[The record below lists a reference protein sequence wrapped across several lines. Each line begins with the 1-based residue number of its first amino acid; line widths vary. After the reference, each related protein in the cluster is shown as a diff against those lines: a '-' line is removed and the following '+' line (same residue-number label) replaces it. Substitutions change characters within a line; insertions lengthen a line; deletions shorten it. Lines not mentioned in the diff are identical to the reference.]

1 MTHRIPLTL
10 ITGYLGAGK
19 TTLLNALL
27 RDASAGRIAVVVN
40 EFGDVGLDHDLI
52 VETTEETVLLS
63 SGCMCCTVR
72 GDLVQALEGLI
83 DKRSAGAMAFDRIVI
98 ETTGLADPAPILH
111 TLIVTPT
118 LGAALRMD
126 GVVTVCDA
134 VNGPATLDA
143 GFESV
148 GQVAMA
154 DVLVLSKTDLVTPS
168 QAERFRARLAG
179 LAPGAS
185 IVIPA
190 KGVVPV
196 ADLFGHGAPDA
207 GGALPAAEAWVN
219 SPAYAFLPLPL
230 PPVTKPLA
238 PLATGPTHGL
248 FGLTPAPRPS
258 LMAAIAPAARHDDRI
273 SSVSMVFDDP
283 IHPMMLDIWMET
295 LITACGP
302 DILRLK
308 ALIWA
313 EGFDTPYV
321 IHAVQHI
328 IDPPVRLARWTGED
342 RKSRVV
348 IIGRDLP
355 REVLLESL
363 EVLKTRP
370 IVHSFAK

>member
-1 MTHRIPLTL
+1 MSRIPLTL

-19 TTLLNALL
+19 TTLLNAML
-27 RDASAGRIAVVVN
+27 RDAAAGRIAVIVN

-83 DKRSAGAMAFDRIVI
+83 GKRRAGELDFDRIVI

-111 TLIVTPT
+111 TLIVTPG

-134 VNGPATLDA
+134 VNGPATLDR

-148 GQVAMA
+148 QQVAMA
-154 DVLVLSKTDLVTPS
+154 DVLVLSKTDLVTPA
-168 QAERFRARLAG
+168 QAARFRARLAA
-179 LAPGAS
+179 LAPGAR
-185 IVIPA
+185 IVTA
-190 KGVVPV
+190 TRGAV
-196 ADLFGHGAPDA
+196 AVTELFGHGAPEMD
-207 GGALPAAEAWVN
+207 GALPEAEAWVN
-219 SPAYAFLPLPL
+219 TPAYALSSLPL
-230 PPVTKPLA
+230 PPLTTPVPPVA
-238 PLATGPTHGL
+238 AGPAHGL
-248 FGLTPAPRPS
+248 FGLAPAPQSS
-258 LMAAIAPAARHDDRI
+258 LMTAIAPAALHDDRI

-283 IHPMMLDIWMET
+283 IHPVMLDLWLDS
-295 LITACGP
+295 LIAGRGP

-308 ALIWA
+308 AVIWV
-313 EGFDTPYV
+313 EGFETPFV
-321 IHAVQHI
+321 IHGVQHV
-328 IDPPVRLARWTGED
+328 IDPPVRLARWTGGD

-355 REVLLESL
+355 REALRDSL
-363 EVLKTRP
+363 ELLSIQPTLHRFP
-370 IVHSFAK
+370 A

>member
-1 MTHRIPLTL
+1 MSHIPLTL

-27 RDASAGRIAVVVN
+27 RDSSAGRIAVVVN

-72 GDLVQALEGLI
+72 GDLVAALKGLF
-83 DKRSAGAMAFDRIVI
+83 DKRSAGKLDFDRIVI

-111 TLIVTPT
+111 TLIVTPG

-134 VNGPATLDA
+134 VNGSATLDA
-143 GFESV
+143 GFESIQ
-148 GQVAMA
+148 QVAMA
-154 DVLVLSKTDLVTPS
+154 DVLVLSKTDLATPS
-168 QAERFRARLAG
+168 QAARFRARLAA
-179 LAPGAS
+179 LAPGAH
-185 IVIPA
+185 IVTA
-190 KGVVPV
+190 TQGLVPV
-196 ADLFGHGAPDA
+196 SELFGHGAPDM
-207 GGALPAAEAWVN
+207 GGPLPEAEAWVN
-219 SPAYAFLPLPL
+219 APAYVLSSLPLSSL
-230 PPVTKPLA
+230 ARPLA
-238 PLATGPTHGL
+238 PLTTGQTHGL
-248 FGLTPAPRPS
+248 FGLVPSPGAS
-258 LMAAIAPAARHDDRI
+258 LMAAIAPTARHDDRI
-273 SSVSMVFDDP
+273 SSVSMVFDHP

-295 LITACGP
+295 LIAACGP

-308 ALIWA
+308 AVIWA
-313 EGFDTPYV
+313 EGFDTPFV
-321 IHAVQHI
+321 IHGVQHI

-342 RKSRVV
+342 RKSRIV

-355 REVLLESL
+355 REALLDGL

-370 IVHSFAK
+370 TVHPLSA

>member
-1 MTHRIPLTL
+1 MMSRIPLTL

-72 GDLVQALEGLI
+72 GDLVQALEGLFE
-83 DKRSAGAMAFDRIVI
+83 KRSAGKLDFDRIVI

-111 TLIVTPT
+111 TLIVTPG

-134 VNGPATLDA
+134 AHGPATLDA

-148 GQVAMA
+148 QQVAMA

-168 QAERFRARLAG
+168 QAERFRARLAA
-179 LAPGAS
+179 LAPGAR
-185 IVIPA
+185 IVTA
-190 KGVVPV
+190 TRGVVPL
-196 ADLFGHGAPDA
+196 AELFGHGAPDMN
-207 GGALPAAEAWVN
+207 GALPEAEAWVN
-219 SPAYAFLPLPL
+219 ASAYALSSLPL
-230 PPVTKPLA
+230 PPLAKPVA
-238 PLATGPTHGL
+238 PLASGPTHGL
-248 FGLTPAPRPS
+248 FGLAPAPMQS
-258 LMAAIAPAARHDDRI
+258 LMAAIGPAARHDDRI
-273 SSVSMVFDDP
+273 SSVSMVFDEP

-295 LITACGP
+295 LIAARGP

-308 ALIWA
+308 AVIWA
-313 EGFDTPYV
+313 DGFDTPFV
-321 IHAVQHI
+321 IHGVQHI
-328 IDPPVRLARWTGED
+328 IDPPIRLARWTGED

-355 REVLLESL
+355 REALLDSL

-370 IVHSFAK
+370 MVHSLPA

>member
-1 MTHRIPLTL
+1 MMSRIPLTL

-72 GDLVQALEGLI
+72 GDLVQALEGLFER
-83 DKRSAGAMAFDRIVI
+83 RSAGKLDFDRIVI

-111 TLIVTPT
+111 TLIVTPG
-118 LGAALRMD
+118 LGMALRMD
-126 GVVTVCDA
+126 GVITVCDV
-134 VNGPATLDA
+134 VNGSATLDA

-148 GQVAMA
+148 QQVAMA

-168 QAERFRARLAG
+168 EAARFRARLGA
-179 LAPGAS
+179 LAPGARM
-185 IVIPA
+185 VTA
-190 KGVVPV
+190 TRGDVPV
-196 ADLFGHGAPDA
+196 AELFGQGAPDM
-207 GGALPAAEAWVN
+207 GGGLPQAEDWVN
-219 SPAYAFLPLPL
+219 APAYAVSSLPL
-230 PPVTKPLA
+230 PPFARPLA
-238 PLATGPTHGL
+238 PLSTSPTHGL
-248 FGLTPAPRPS
+248 FGLSPAPGAS
-258 LMAAIAPAARHDDRI
+258 LMAAVAPPARHDDRI

-283 IHPMMLDIWMET
+283 IHPIMLDIWLEA
-295 LITACGP
+295 LVAARGP

-308 ALIWA
+308 AVIWA
-313 EGFDTPYV
+313 DGFDTPFV
-321 IHAVQHI
+321 IHGVQHI

-355 REVLLESL
+355 REVLLDSL

-370 IVHSFAK
+370 MVHSLQA

>member
-1 MTHRIPLTL
+1 MMARIPLTL

-72 GDLVQALEGLI
+72 GDLVQALEGLLE
-83 DKRSAGAMAFDRIVI
+83 KRSAGQLDFDRIVI
-98 ETTGLADPAPILH
+98 ETTGLADPAPIMH
-111 TLIVTPT
+111 TLIVTPG

-134 VNGPATLDA
+134 AHGPATLDA

-148 GQVAMA
+148 QQVAMA

-168 QAERFRARLAG
+168 QADRFRARLAA
-179 LAPGAS
+179 LAPGAH
-185 IVIPA
+185 IITA
-190 KGVVPV
+190 TRGAVPL
-196 ADLFGHGAPDA
+196 ADLFGHGAPDMN
-207 GGALPAAEAWVN
+207 GALPEAEAWVN
-219 SPAYAFLPLPL
+219 TSAYALSSLPIPPL
-230 PPVTKPLA
+230 AKPLA
-238 PLATGPTHGL
+238 PFGTGPTHGL
-248 FGLTPAPRPS
+248 FGLAPVPGPS
-258 LMAAIAPAARHDDRI
+258 LLAAIAPAARHDDRI

-283 IHPMMLDIWMET
+283 IQPIMLDIWMET
-295 LITACGP
+295 LIAARGP

-308 ALIWA
+308 AVIWA
-313 EGFDTPYV
+313 NGFDMPFV
-321 IHAVQHI
+321 IHGVQHI
-328 IDPPVRLARWTGED
+328 IDPPIRLARWAGED

-355 REVLLESL
+355 REALLDSL
-363 EVLKTRP
+363 QVLKTQP
-370 IVHSFAK
+370 VVHSLSA